1 LSQILSYVLHRYVL
15 HSKNSKNFLAKYHQ
29 SWYHALR
36 APFPLTAHY
45 DHPLTYI
52 IYTFIPTYLPAM
64 LFRFHMLT
72 YLLYLSI
79 ISIEETFVYSGYT
92 IMPTSFFLGGIARR
106 TDMHLLLGAEGN
118 FGPWGILDWIFGTT
132 VGDTDVEDDI
142 MDELEE
148 HEIEDK
154 MRRAVQSSKRKIKAG
169 TSGRRRRRDE

>member
-1 LSQILSYVLHRYVL
+1 
-15 HSKNSKNFLAKYHQ
+15 
-29 SWYHALR
+29 
-36 APFPLTAHY
+36 
-45 DHPLTYI
+45 
-52 IYTFIPTYLPAM
+52 M

-92 IMPTSFFLGGIARR
+92 VMPTSFFLGGIARR

-118 FGPWGILDWIFGTT
+118 FGPWGILDWVFGTT

-148 HEIEDK
+148 HEVEDK

-169 TSGRRRRRDE
+169 ASGRRRRRDEY